1 MKDVF
6 HEGAFVAMRDVE
18 AACQKHN
25 VEMKIIEE
33 KYFDFT
39 TDDVK
44 NFFLL
49 GLNFPKA

>member
-1 MKDVF
+1 MNEPQFTIRVQMKDVF

-18 AACQKHN
+18 A
-25 VEMKIIEE
+25 
-33 KYFDFT
+33 
-39 TDDVK
+39 K